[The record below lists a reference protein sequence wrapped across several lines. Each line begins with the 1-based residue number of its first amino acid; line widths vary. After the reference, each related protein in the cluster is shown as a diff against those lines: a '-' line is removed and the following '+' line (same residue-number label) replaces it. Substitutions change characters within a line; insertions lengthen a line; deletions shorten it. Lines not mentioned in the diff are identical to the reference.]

1 MISVVIITKNEEL
14 NIERCLRSVQ
24 WASETVIVDSGS
36 TDHTLDIC
44 KKYNC
49 NIIQTEWLGFGKTKQ
64 LAVQSASN
72 EWVLSIDADEEVTPE
87 LQSKIIELVQSPT
100 TNGYTIKRNSFYL
113 ERMIRYSG
121 WQNDY
126 PLRLF
131 NKKMGQFNDAPV
143 HESVVMNNGSTINA
157 IDTPLIHYPYPTIA
171 CHLNKINLY
180 TSLGA
185 EQLHQQQKRVSLPY
199 AFISGGVKFLKT
211 YFIKGGFLDGKEG
224 LVLATLSGFSSTL
237 KYLKLWSLG
246 RSQ

>member
-157 IDTPLIHYPYPTIA
+157 IDTPLIHHPYPTIA

-211 YFIKGGFLDGKEG
+211 YLIKGGFLDGKEG